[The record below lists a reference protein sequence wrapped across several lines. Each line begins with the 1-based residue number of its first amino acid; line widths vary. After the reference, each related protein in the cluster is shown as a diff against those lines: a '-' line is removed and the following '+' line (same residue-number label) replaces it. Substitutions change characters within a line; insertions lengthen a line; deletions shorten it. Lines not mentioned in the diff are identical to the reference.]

1 MNAIY
6 AIDRILK
13 LDLDNSICGTI
24 VTDEAPLDVCQMAFG
39 SFRTIIEPLPNKSY
53 LYEWRDLESP
63 NEIEEPD
70 ALLIQTSDDGTM
82 IIYLYELDEK

>member
-1 MNAIY
+1 MKAIY
-6 AIDRILK
+6 AIDQILK
-13 LDLDNSICGTI
+13 LDLNNQICGTI
-24 VTDEAPLDVCQMAFG
+24 VMDDAPLDVCQMAFG
-39 SFRTIIEPLPNKSY
+39 SFRPIIAPLPYKSY

-82 IIYLYELDEK
+82 LIYLYKLEEK

>member
-6 AIDRILK
+6 AIDQILK
-13 LDLDNSICGTI
+13 LDLNNQICGTI
-24 VTDEAPLDVCQMAFG
+24 VTDEAPLDVCMMAFG
-39 SFRTIIEPLPNKSY
+39 SFRAIIEPLPNKTY

-82 IIYLYELDEK
+82 IIYLYELETK